1 MTLREGNLE
10 APTRHPIDWQG
21 ADYHDEA
28 QDLRRDGAGVRHLP
42 RLPPLRQPVPVVP
55 DPVRPGR
62 RHRRRR
68 GARRRQE
75 GLRQGRRPVLPVR
88 PLLHDQVPVRA
99 AASVERRLPA
109 PDAARQ
115 GDQATARARSAAAR
129 SCSPRPTC
137 TASSPASRSS
147 SQAVNAANRTQPV
160 RKVLDGALD
169 VHPDAWLPALATQA
183 LPLRA
188 AKTKG
193 ARPRSSTASAA
204 RARSRCSRPA
214 SSTTTSP
221 ASATTCSRVLEHN
234 AIPYEIVE
242 KESCCGMPKLE
253 LGDLEGVAR
262 HKDAEHPGARAL
274 CARGLGDRARRSRR
288 AR

>member
-28 QDLRRDGAGVRHLP
+28 QGLRGDGAGLRHLP
-42 RLPPLRQPVPVVP
+42 RLPALREPVPGVP
-55 DPVRPGR
+55 DAVRPGR
-62 RHRRRR
+62 RERRRR

-88 PLLHDQVPVRA
+88 PLLHDEVPVRA
-99 AASVERRLPA
+99 AAPVERRLPA

-115 GDQATARARSAAAR
+115 GDQVTARARSAPAR
-129 SCSPRPTC
+129 GCSPRPTC

-147 SQAVNAANRTQPV
+147 CRRSTRRTG
-160 RKVLDGALD
+160 RG
-169 VHPDAWLPALATQA
+169 
-183 LPLRA
+183 RC
-188 AKTKG
+188 
-193 ARPRSSTASAA
+193 ARCSTPRSASIPMPGCRRSRRSAFAA
-204 RARSRCSRPA
+204 ARRRARSASRVRDGERTPGQGRDLLDLLRQLQRARHRPRPA
-214 SSTTTSP
+214 RACSSTTT
-221 ASATTCSRVLEHN
+221 
-234 AIPYEIVE
+234 IPYEIVE

-253 LGDLEGVAR
+253 LGDLEGVAS
-262 HKDAEHPGARAL
+262 AEGEEHPGARAL
-274 CARGLGDRARRSRR
+274 RARGLRDPDARCRR